1 MAGHDDESAS
11 YYKLAG
17 EHARSLYA
25 NSEALAHF
33 ETALALGYPEPAVLH
48 EAIGDL
54 RTLSG
59 SYRQARGDYETAA
72 ALVAGLTPGEGLA
85 RIEHKLASLHHRQ
98 GEWELAE
105 SHFQA
110 ALESR
115 TPDEQGADL
124 AQLLADRSLNMMRL
138 GQQSGAEELAEEA
151 LRLAEV
157 DGDKRALARAHNAL
171 GILARSQGDLG
182 LSAEHLSQSLS
193 LAEALNDPAARV
205 AALNNLALVRQAA
218 GETENAIRLTKSAL
232 TLCRAHGDR
241 HREAALLNNLA
252 DLLHANGQTEEAMA
266 HLKQAVAIFAE
277 IGESESLP
285 QQPEVWKLVEW

>member
-1 MAGHDDESAS
+1 MFYKDLDAISRFQRMALETTLLADAEALEDVARQTPAAE
-11 YYKLAG
+11 LAG

-25 NSEALAHF
+25 NSEALTHF

-138 GQQSGAEELAEEA
+138 GQQSGAEELAED
-151 LRLAEV
+151 LKTV
-157 DGDKRALARAHNAL
+157 QALASR
-171 GILARSQGDLG
+171 
-182 LSAEHLSQSLS
+182 
-193 LAEALNDPAARV
+193 
-205 AALNNLALVRQAA
+205 
-218 GETENAIRLTKSAL
+218 
-232 TLCRAHGDR
+232 
-241 HREAALLNNLA
+241 
-252 DLLHANGQTEEAMA
+252 
-266 HLKQAVAIFAE
+266 
-277 IGESESLP
+277 
-285 QQPEVWKLVEW
+285 